1 MPDRRYRVLAVA
13 THPVQYASANFREMA
28 RHPRFDFQVAYCS
41 LRGAEPGLDPE
52 FGTTVQWD
60 EPLLDGYA
68 WFLVPN
74 RGDGGESF
82 WGLRNPG
89 LWKIVRGGNFDA
101 VISLT
106 TYRRASFWITYM
118 AARSLGI
125 PFIFG
130 TDASTIEPR
139 NSRTWKL
146 FVKRFAW
153 PLLFRLATQVIVVST
168 PGRDMMRSLG
178 IHADRIAL
186 LHNTVDNNWWLAA
199 SDAVNR
205 NAVRASWGISPEDKV
220 IVFCAKL
227 QPWKR
232 PMDLLQ
238 AFSKAAIPDSLLLIA
253 GEGPLRPQLESE
265 ATSLG
270 IGNRVRFLGF
280 VNQSQ
285 LPAIYT
291 SADLMVLPS
300 EYEPFAMVVNEA
312 MLCGCP
318 VAVSDRVGAAS
329 DLVVPLA
336 RDFVF
341 PHCDIEALASTL
353 RRIFSDSTRLKSL
366 RQAVRTRMETWSP
379 RENVAAALAAI
390 ERAQHL
396 QHRSLLGRLAA
407 RPTSKASSGGSQ
419 QVSE

>member
-60 EPLLDGYA
+60 VPLLDGYA

-336 RDFVF
+336 PDFVF

>member
-60 EPLLDGYA
+60 VPLLDGYA

-329 DLVVPLA
+329 DLVAPLA
-336 RDFVF
+336 PDFVF